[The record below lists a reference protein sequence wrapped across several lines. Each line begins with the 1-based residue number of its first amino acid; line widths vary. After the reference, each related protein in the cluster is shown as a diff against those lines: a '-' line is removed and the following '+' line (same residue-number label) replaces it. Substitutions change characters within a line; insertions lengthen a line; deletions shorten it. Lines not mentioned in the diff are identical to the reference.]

1 MKQSCVYL
9 APMLFVASA
18 ATAALVDEV
27 TVVDNVYAIE
37 QVLMCEPYEEYGSR
51 QELKLQGLHRNEVGR
66 AQVDV
71 SITVM
76 GTLVIQ
82 EVSWSGPEGLFNRQG
97 MPDEVLFDAADDRV
111 HGDLVLEDAYR
122 RIGSV
127 RISFDLG
134 LPGDH
139 FACR

>member
-1 MKQSCVYL
+1 MTMPRFHVAL
-9 APMLFVASA
+9 MLILASA
-18 ATAALVDEV
+18 TTTAIADEV
-27 TVVDNVYAIE
+27 TVDGNVYAIDR
-37 QVLMCEPYEEYGSR
+37 VLLCEPYEEYGSR
-51 QELKLQGLHRNEVGR
+51 QELELQGLHRREGSR

-97 MPDEVLFDAADDRV
+97 MPDEVLFEVTDERV
-111 HGDLVLEDAYR
+111 RGDLVLEDAYGR
-122 RIGSV
+122 SASIRIG
-127 RISFDLG
+127 FDLG
-134 LPGDH
+134 LPEDY